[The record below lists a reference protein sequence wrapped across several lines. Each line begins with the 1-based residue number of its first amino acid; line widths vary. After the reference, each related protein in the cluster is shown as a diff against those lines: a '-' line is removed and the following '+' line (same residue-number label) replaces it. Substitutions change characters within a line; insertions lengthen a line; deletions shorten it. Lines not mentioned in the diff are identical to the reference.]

1 MKDMQSSAYEATGQ
15 VHVSAFN
22 SLVLEMQDLDEDL
35 RAAGFM
41 PVPVKEIPDIVK
53 DEIIANHKDLKR
65 EILSGDVVVNV
76 TDLKG
81 WRNREGDITYA
92 SDYEIL
98 QDVRRNHDPVVVT
111 VERVKGRMS
120 SIVKQVVKNLM
131 TRTTIAA
138 GMARG
143 MESTK
148 FKRCVEELAS
158 LRGMTTEEMKA
169 EIEKRIASL
178 FVSAAR

>member
-1 MKDMQSSAYEATGQ
+1 MKDMRISAYEATGQ

-41 PVPVKEIPDIVK
+41 PVPVKEIPEVVK
-53 DEIIANHKDLKR
+53 GEIIANHKDLKR
-65 EILSGDVVVNV
+65 DILSGDAVINI

-92 SDYEIL
+92 SDYEIIR
-98 QDVRRNHDPVVVT
+98 DVGRNHDPVIVT

-120 SIVKQVVKNLM
+120 STVKQVVSGQESHDKNDNSSWD
-131 TRTTIAA
+131 
-138 GMARG
+138 GARYG
-143 MESTK
+143 
-148 FKRCVEELAS
+148 
-158 LRGMTTEEMKA
+158 
-169 EIEKRIASL
+169 I
-178 FVSAAR
+178 